1 LPGFDENYYVN
12 NTEATARSIQDLL
25 AEFSAVSFN
34 DFLSFSEDQLIGIA
48 SNVGVSVRAIGF
60 IMIGHQNTHLNIFQ
74 ERYL

>member
-25 AEFSAVSFN
+25 AELQCHSN
-34 DFLSFSEDQLIGIA
+34 FLLKVFRRSIKRRIA

-60 IMIGHQNTHLNIFQ
+60 IMIGHQNTI
-74 ERYL
+74 